1 MSVKRSRLSLIWII
15 GATVLATTL
24 MMLLMQNFMTPERVM
39 ERKIEH
45 SYTISDPQFRR
56 EMSILL
62 GPGKTRA
69 NHVTALQNGDEIFPT
84 MLLAIR
90 SAQMSITFET
100 FIYWSGDIGEAFSAA
115 LSERARAGVTVSV
128 ILDWLG
134 SNNMEQSQLDA
145 MQAAGVRVQ
154 RYRPLHWY
162 HLSRMNNRTHRKLL
176 VVDGRVGFT
185 GGVGIAD
192 HWTGDG
198 GHPDH
203 WRDTHYRIEGP
214 VVAQLQAAFSDNWI
228 KTTGQVLNGP
238 SYYPALQQA
247 GQMDAHVFLA
257 SPSGGSESMH
267 LMFLLAIAAAE
278 TTIDLAAS
286 YFVPDRLLIEALVA
300 ARNRDV
306 RVRILL
312 PGPHIDSF
320 TVKIS
325 SKADWG
331 ELLRA
336 GAEIHV
342 YQPTMLHTK
351 LLVIDSEFV
360 SVGSTNFDM
369 RSIRLNDEA
378 SLNIY
383 NSDFATQMTA
393 VFEADLLEAEP
404 YSLSSWESRPLREK
418 FGEKV
423 LLPIKS
429 QL

>member
-1 MSVKRSRLSLIWII
+1 MLWII
-15 GATVLATTL
+15 TITALATSL
-24 MMLLMQNFMTPERVM
+24 VLVFLQNFKTPEKAV
-39 ERKIEH
+39 ERKVAH
-45 SYTISDPQFRR
+45 RHAVSDPQFRR
-56 EMSILL
+56 EMSVLM
-62 GPGKTRA
+62 GPSIVQGNR
-69 NHVTALQNGDEIFPT
+69 VTALQNGQEIFPA

-90 SAQMSITFET
+90 SAQTSITFET
-100 FIYWSGDIGEAFSAA
+100 HIYWSGEMGEAFSQAF
-115 LSERARAGVTVSV
+115 SERARAGVPVSV
-128 ILDWLG
+128 IIDWVG
-134 SNNMEQSQLDA
+134 SNKMEPSLLDS

-162 HLSRMNNRTHRKLL
+162 HIGRMNNRTHRKLL
-176 VVDGRVGFT
+176 VVDGCIGFT

-192 HWTGDG
+192 QWTGDG
-198 GHPDH
+198 GDPDH

-214 VVAQLQAAFSDNWI
+214 VVAQLQAAFNDNWI

-238 SYYPALQQA
+238 SYFPALQ
-247 GQMDAHVFLA
+247 GHGDMDAHVFVA

-267 LMFLLAIAAAE
+267 LMYLLAIAASE
-278 TTIDLAAS
+278 VTIDLAAS
-286 YFVPDRLLIEALVA
+286 YFVPDRLLIRALIA
-300 ARNRDV
+300 ARGRNV

-312 PGPHIDSF
+312 PGPHIDAF
-320 TVKIS
+320 TVKIA

-331 ELLRA
+331 ELLHA

-351 LLVIDSEFV
+351 LLIIDAEFV

-383 NSDFATQMTA
+383 STAFATQTTA
-393 VFEADLLEAEP
+393 VFEDDLLRAEP
-404 YSLSSWESRPLREK
+404 YSLAYWQRRSWREK
-418 FGEKV
+418 VSERI
-423 LLPIKS
+423 LLPIRS